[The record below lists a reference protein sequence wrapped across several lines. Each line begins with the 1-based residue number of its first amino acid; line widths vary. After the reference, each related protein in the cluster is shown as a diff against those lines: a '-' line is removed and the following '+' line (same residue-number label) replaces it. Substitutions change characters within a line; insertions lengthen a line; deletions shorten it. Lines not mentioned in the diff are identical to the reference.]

1 MIDFSVSEAA
11 KILQGEVVNGEACF
25 NAVSTDSR
33 TLNGAALFVAI
44 PGERFDGHDYVAM
57 AAGQGAVAALVERK
71 IESEIPQIVVADV
84 RLALLQLASAWRSK
98 SEAVVIAV
106 TGSNGKTTVKEML
119 AAILTLQGSVLA
131 TIGNLNNDIGVPL
144 TLTRL
149 QEHEFAVI
157 EMGANHAREI
167 HQLSVT
173 TSPHVALLNNAGR
186 AHLEGF
192 GSIEGVARSKGEIV
206 DGLLPDGVFV
216 CNGESQWLPLWR
228 GLAADHEVMTFGQT
242 EACDVR
248 LEKNSST
255 AEWNE
260 SGFEQQFDVH
270 AGAQRFTL
278 QLPLAGEHNRM
289 NALAAVAVCVALKI
303 DHRLIHDGL
312 KSIRPVP
319 GRLFPCRSAAGVRII
334 DDTYNANP
342 DSVTAAI
349 TVLGDFSARR
359 VLVLGDLAELGGDV
373 EAIHADLGRVAAEC
387 GIDRLYTLGPMS
399 AAAAAAFGG
408 NGFAFNDIDEL
419 NNTLQSQLDDQHIVL
434 VKGSRAA
441 RMERVVKALTVNEDI
456 GC

>member
-11 KILQGEVVNGEACF
+11 KILQGEVVNGEARF

>member
-1 MIDFSVSEAA
+1 MIDFSVIEAA
-11 KILQGEVVNGEACF
+11 KILHGEAVNGDVRF

-33 TLNGAALFVAI
+33 TLDGEALFVAI
-44 PGERFDGHDYVAM
+44 PGEHFDGHDYVKK
-57 AAGQGAVAALVERK
+57 AARQGAVAALVNRE
-71 IESEIPQIVVADV
+71 IESDVPQIIVADV
-84 RLALLQLASAWRSK
+84 RQALLQLAGAWRGK
-98 SEAVVIAV
+98 SHAVVIAL

-119 AAILTLQGSVLA
+119 AAILSLQGGVLA

-149 QEHEFAVI
+149 QSEEFAVI

-167 HQLSVT
+167 HQLSII

-192 GSIEGVARSKGEIV
+192 GSIEGVARAKAEIV
-206 DGLLPDGVFV
+206 DGLSSDGIFV
-216 CNGESQWLPLWR
+216 CNGDSQWLPLWR
-228 GLAADHEVMTFGQT
+228 ELADDHQVITFGQT

-255 AEWNE
+255 TRWNE
-260 SGFEQQFDVH
+260 SGFEQLFDVH
-270 AGAQRFTL
+270 TGTQRFL
-278 QLPLAGEHNRM
+278 VQLPLAGEHNRM

-303 DHRLIHDGL
+303 DHSLIHDGL

-319 GRLFPCRSAAGVRII
+319 GRLFPRRNAAGVRII

-342 DSVTAAI
+342 DSVAAAI
-349 TVLGDFSARR
+349 AVLGSFSANR
-359 VLVLGDLAELGGDV
+359 VLVLGDLAELGGDIK
-373 EAIHADLGRVAAEC
+373 AIHADLGTAAAEA
-387 GIDRLYTLGPMS
+387 GIDKLFTLGPMS
-399 AAAAAAFGG
+399 AAAAAAFGS
-408 NGFAFNDIDEL
+408 NGIAFNDIDAL
-419 NNTLQSQLDDQHIVL
+419 NDALQSQLDDQHVVL

-441 RMERVVKALTVNEDI
+441 RMERIIEALTANEDI

>member
-11 KILQGEVVNGEACF
+11 KILQGEAVNGDVHF

-33 TLNGAALFVAI
+33 TLDGEALFVAI
-44 PGERFDGHDYVAM
+44 PGEHFDGHDYVET
-57 AAGQGAVAALVERK
+57 AARQGAVAALVDREV
-71 IESEIPQIVVADV
+71 ESEIPQIIVADV
-84 RLALLQLASAWRSK
+84 RLALLQLAGAWRSK
-98 SEAVVIAV
+98 SDAVVIAL

-119 AAILTLQGSVLA
+119 AAILSLQGSVLA
-131 TIGNLNNDIGVPL
+131 TIGNLNNEIGVPL
-144 TLTRL
+144 TLTRI
-149 QEHEFAVI
+149 QDQEFAVI
-157 EMGANHAREI
+157 EMGANHAGEI
-167 HQLSVT
+167 HQLSVAA
-173 TSPHVALLNNAGR
+173 SPDVALLNNAGR

-192 GSIEGVARSKGEIV
+192 GSLQGVARSKGEIV
-206 DGLLPDGVFV
+206 DGLSPDGIFV

-228 GLAADHEVMTFGQT
+228 ELAGDHQVITFGQT
-242 EACDVR
+242 EACDVH

-255 AEWNE
+255 AQWNE

-270 AGAQRFTL
+270 TGTQRFPV
-278 QLPLAGEHNRM
+278 QLPLAGEHNRL

-303 DHRLIHDGL
+303 DHTLIHDGL

-319 GRLFPCRSAAGVRII
+319 GRLFPCRSASGVRII

-349 TVLGDFSARR
+349 AVLGSFSAHR

-373 EAIHADLGRVAAEC
+373 KAIHADLGRVAAER

-399 AAAAAAFGG
+399 AAAAAAFGD

-419 NNTLQSQLDDQHIVL
+419 NNALQSQLDDQHIVL

-441 RMERVVKALTVNEDI
+441 RMERIVEALTANEDI

>member
-1 MIDFSVSEAA
+1 MIDFLVSEAA
-11 KILQGEVVNGEACF
+11 AILHGEVVNGEARF

-33 TLNGAALFVAI
+33 TLDGEALFVAI
-44 PGERFDGHDYVAM
+44 PGENFDGHDYVAT
-57 AAGQGAVAALVERK
+57 AARQGAVAALVERE
-71 IESEIPQIVVADV
+71 IESEIPQIIVADV
-84 RLALLQLASAWRSK
+84 RLALLQLAGAWRSK
-98 SEAVVIAV
+98 SEAVVIAL

-119 AAILTLQGSVLA
+119 AAILSLQGSVLA
-131 TIGNLNNDIGVPL
+131 TIGNLNNEIGVPL

-149 QEHEFAVI
+149 QDEEFAVI

-173 TSPHVALLNNAGR
+173 ASPHVALLNNAGR

-192 GSIEGVARSKGEIV
+192 GSIEGVARSKAEII
-206 DGLLPDGVFV
+206 DGLSADGVFV

-228 GLAADHEVMTFGQT
+228 ELAAAYRVITFGQD
-242 EACDVR
+242 ASCDVH

-255 AEWNE
+255 AQWNE

-270 AGAQRFTL
+270 TGAQQFTL

-312 KSIRPVP
+312 KSISPVP
-319 GRLFPCRSAAGVRII
+319 GRLFPCRSASGVRII

-342 DSVTAAI
+342 DSVAAAI
-349 TVLGDFSARR
+349 AVLGGFSAHR

-373 EAIHADLGRVAAEC
+373 EAIHADLGRVAAER

-399 AAAAAAFGG
+399 AAAAAAFGV

-419 NNTLQSQLDDQHIVL
+419 NDALQAQLDDQHVVL

-441 RMERVVKALTVNEDI
+441 RMERVVEALTVNEDI

>member
-11 KILQGEVVNGEACF
+11 KILQGEVVNGEARF

-33 TLNGAALFVAI
+33 TLDGEALFVAI
-44 PGERFDGHDYVAM
+44 PGDRFDGHDYVAM
-57 AAGQGAVAALVERK
+57 AARQGAVAALVDRE
-71 IESEIPQIVVADV
+71 IESEIPQIIVADV
-84 RLALLQLASAWRSK
+84 RLALLQLAGAWRNK
-98 SEAVVIAV
+98 SDAIIIAL

-119 AAILTLQGSVLA
+119 AAILSLQGSVLA
-131 TIGNLNNDIGVPL
+131 TIGNLNNEIGVPL

-149 QEHEFAVI
+149 QHEKFAVI
-157 EMGANHAREI
+157 EMGANHAGEI
-167 HQLSVT
+167 HQLST
-173 TSPHVALLNNAGR
+173 ITSPHVALLNNAGR

-192 GSIEGVARSKGEIV
+192 GSIEAVARAKGEIV
-206 DGLLPDGVFV
+206 DGLLADGVFV
-216 CNGESQWLPLWR
+216 CHGDTQWLPLWR
-228 GLAADHEVMTFGQT
+228 ELAADHQLITFGQRVG
-242 EACDVR
+242 CDVR
-248 LEKNSST
+248 LEENSST
-255 AEWNE
+255 AQWSE

-303 DHRLIHDGL
+303 DHSLIHDGL

-319 GRLFPCRSAAGVRII
+319 GRLFPCRNAAGVRII

-349 TVLGDFSARR
+349 AVLGGFSART

-373 EAIHADLGRVAAEC
+373 EAIHADLGRVAAQA
-387 GIDRLYTLGPMS
+387 GIGRLYTLGPMS

-408 NGFAFNDIDEL
+408 NGAAFDDIDKL
-419 NNTLQSQLDDQHIVL
+419 NNALQLQLDDQHVVL
-434 VKGSRAA
+434 IKGSRAA
-441 RMERVVKALTVNEDI
+441 RMERVVEALTANEDI

>member
-11 KILQGEVVNGEACF
+11 KILQGEVVNGEARF

-44 PGERFDGHDYVAM
+44 PGDRFDGHDYVAM

-119 AAILTLQGSVLA
+119 AAILSLQGSVLA

-167 HQLSVT
+167 HQLSIT

-228 GLAADHEVMTFGQT
+228 ELAADHEVMTFGQT

-260 SGFEQQFDVH
+260 GGFEQQFDVH
-270 AGAQRFTL
+270 AGAQRFML

-373 EAIHADLGRVAAEC
+373 EAIHADLGRVAAQR

-399 AAAAAAFGG
+399 AAAAAAFGD
-408 NGFAFNDIDEL
+408 NGFAFNDIDAL
-419 NNTLQSQLDDQHIVL
+419 NNALQSQLDDQYIVL

-441 RMERVVKALTVNEDI
+441 RMERVVEALTTNEDI

>member
-11 KILQGEVVNGEACF
+11 KILQGEVVNGEARF

-228 GLAADHEVMTFGQT
+228 ELAADHEVMTFGQT